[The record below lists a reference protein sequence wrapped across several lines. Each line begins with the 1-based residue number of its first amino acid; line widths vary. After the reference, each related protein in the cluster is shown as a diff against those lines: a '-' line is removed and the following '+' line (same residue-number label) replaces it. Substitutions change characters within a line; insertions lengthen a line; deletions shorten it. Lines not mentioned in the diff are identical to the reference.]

1 MFTTRNFKLKRLPA
15 ALLATTVC
23 SGAAAATQ
31 LEEVLVTAEKKSA
44 SIQDVPMSV
53 AAISGDDVGMGK
65 VTEMNDVAMQTPG
78 MSFTQFNLG
87 EPRVYIRGIGNSSDS
102 AASDS
107 AVGIFIDEIYIG
119 RAGGSGFDLFD
130 LERIEILKGPQG
142 TLYGKNTNGG
152 AINFI
157 TSRPDYDP
165 MTKLSVTAGNK
176 GLFHAQ
182 ALVTGGLT
190 DAIAGKI
197 SVASKQRD
205 GFQKNVI
212 RPSDVTVD
220 TNLSNS
226 PIIGNSKGASGQG
239 DELGDIESINLRG
252 QLLFDLSDTTLLLL
266 SADYSKDETNGSCS
280 HLMDLSAGVMGTGA
294 LWQAGVDSLSAGYRS
309 NIRSCASQFDTS
321 QEREIQGF
329 SARVEHGL
337 EWADLLSITAWRA
350 IDVFHVDDLTGLPL
364 TDITVANS
372 VPENVING
380 AEESA
385 SQFSQEFRLSGS
397 LENVDWI
404 AGVFYMQEDVERDE
418 QFYTRYNAALSG
430 GLGLA
435 PEGNVLFL
443 QDNTTTSIATY
454 AQADWHIDNWTLTY
468 GVRWSQDEK
477 EISQDAKDLLG
488 TGAPT
493 GVPLIL
499 PEFPTAVKGKE
510 DWEEITHKASVNYRF
525 GEDAMVYLTYSEG
538 FKSGAFPSQ
547 TNLPENATKTVD
559 PEFVENIE
567 VGLKSTWFD
576 NRLQFNI
583 AYYDIDYDNLQVF
596 ELTPTLLLVLNSA
609 QAESTGFETSV
620 ALAASDRLVISAN
633 YNHGKARYEDFVTS
647 GGNDY
652 SGNQLQWSPD
662 RSGSIDAD
670 YTIPLEGGSIVEFN
684 VSYSWKDDYYTA
696 ASNAA
701 VTKQKSLS
709 NLGVSAGWTSA
720 DQSLSVRL
728 WGKNLGDKDQ
738 TTNVVV
744 DPTGVTSN
752 KFADPTTFGV
762 TVSKTF

>member
-1 MFTTRNFKLKRLPA
+1 MFTQTHHTLKALPA
-15 ALLATTVC
+15 ALLASAVI
-23 SGAAAATQ
+23 SSSAVAAQ

-53 AAISGDDVGMGK
+53 AAIAGDDVGMGK
-65 VTEMNDVAMQTPG
+65 VTEMNDVALKTPG

-157 TSRPDYDP
+157 TSRPDYEP
-165 MTKLSVTAGNK
+165 MSKLSFTAGNK

-190 DAIAGKI
+190 DTIAGKL

-226 PIIGNSKGASGQG
+226 PIIGNSQGAKGGG
-239 DELGDIESINLRG
+239 DELGDIESVNVRG
-252 QLLFDLSDTTLLLL
+252 QLLFDLSDTTMLLL
-266 SADYSKDETNGSCS
+266 SADYSKDETNGNCS
-280 HLMDLSAGVMGTGA
+280 HLLDLSAGVMGTGA
-294 LWQAGVDSLSAGYRS
+294 LWQAGVDSLSPAYRS
-309 NIRSCASQFDTS
+309 NIRNCASQFDTG
-321 QEREIQGF
+321 QEREVQGV
-329 SARVEHGL
+329 SARIEHGFA
-337 EWADLLSITAWRA
+337 WADLLSITAWRA
-350 IDVFHVDDLTGLPL
+350 SDVFHVDDLTSLPL
-364 TDITVANS
+364 TDINVANS

-385 SQFSQEFRLSGS
+385 SQFSQEFRLSGTH
-397 LENVDWI
+397 NNIDWI
-404 AGVFYMQEDVERDE
+404 TGIFYMQEDVERDE

-443 QDNTTTSIATY
+443 QDNTTTSLAVY
-454 AQADWHIDNWTLTY
+454 GQADWHVDNWTFTY
-468 GVRWSQDEK
+468 GLRWSMDEK
-477 EISQDAKDLLG
+477 EITQDAKDLLG
-488 TGAPT
+488 TGMPT

-576 NRLQFNI
+576 SRLQFNI

-609 QAESTGFETSV
+609 QAESSGFETSI
-620 ALAASDRLVISAN
+620 ALAASERLTLSAN
-633 YNHGKARYEDFVTS
+633 YNHGKARYEDFVTA
-647 GGNDY
+647 GGSDY

-662 RSGSIDAD
+662 RSGSVDAD
-670 YTIPLEGGSIVEFN
+670 YTLPLRGGSRLDFN
-684 VSYSWKDDYYTA
+684 VNYSWKDDYYTA
-696 ASNAA
+696 ASNAD

-709 NLGVSAGWTSA
+709 NLGVSAGWTSS
-720 DQSLSVRL
+720 DESLSVRL
-728 WGKNLGDKDQ
+728 WGKNLGDKAQ
-738 TTNVVV
+738 TQNVVV
-744 DPTGVTSN
+744 DPTGITSN
-752 KFADPTTFGV
+752 KFGDPTTYGI